1 MTFKLLETQQLQ
13 DIQSEARLYEHQETG
28 AQVLRLAND
37 DTNKAFT
44 IAFRTPPTSD
54 NGIAHILEH
63 SVLNGSK
70 KYPSKEPFVELI
82 KGSLNTFVNAMT
94 FSDKTIY
101 PVASTNEQDFQNL
114 MSVYLD
120 AVFQPN
126 FRENPQILA
135 QEGWHYHLENAEDDL
150 IYKGVVYNE
159 MKGANASPDRQLAN
173 LIQASLY
180 PNTTYAVDSGGS
192 PAAIPDLTQDEF
204 IAFHDK
210 YYHPSNSLT
219 ILYGDLNEEVAFD
232 QLTEYFDGM
241 GQHPETVDLA
251 IEAIEP
257 SEKDITAT
265 YSLSEGDNPKD
276 KDYLALNWHV
286 NDIHHTLD
294 YFGLSILLDILF
306 GNNESPL
313 KKALLDAEI
322 GGDITPDYSEVGYVE
337 AFSIIAKF
345 SNADRM
351 DDFKRVVQDTLE
363 KLVKEGIPTDLIEA
377 SLNKHLFHLKEAA
390 ISESNP
396 RGVIYAIESLSTWL
410 YGDSPYER
418 IEFSEPLAQLKELSK
433 EGYFEQLI
441 ERKLLNNSNRVA
453 ITLVAEPGKNDR
465 QEAEVLA
472 QLKEFQSNLND
483 EEIQHLVNETQ
494 ALISR
499 QETPDSAEDLA
510 KIPRLTREDLT
521 TETSIKEIIISDL
534 FENTQFNHADEFTS
548 GIDYLNL
555 YLDLSD
561 FAQDD
566 FQTLGVLSRLMGKLP
581 TQNYSIAELQTQ
593 IDLNTGGISAGVSV
607 YENIETGEI
616 KPYLSLSGKAL
627 ENSVDDLIRLMKE
640 VLCHTNWYADRDI
653 YQLLQSFIASFDR
666 QIDFSSHALA
676 ATRALSQVKINSR
689 LSDQLSGL
697 DQYKFLLD
705 TRQQFNV
712 KNEKELIGKIEAI
725 IHKLLNKQRI
735 HALYVGDSQR
745 VETIKDKLLVAFND
759 LPAKE
764 LDDKTIFETGTLQK
778 EAFITAQ
785 DVNYVA
791 QAVDTKG
798 ILPYSGSTNVL
809 ATLLRFDYLWNSIR
823 VKGGAYG
830 AMFQHNR
837 SGSLALV
844 SYRDPNIAKT
854 IEAYQG
860 IPTYIENL
868 KTEEDELF
876 KTIIG
881 TMSNLDQPLSA
892 YHRGIK
898 SFNMKESAVTENDI
912 VKLKEEILATTTSD
926 LTKLSAAFKTAL
938 ENPATAIIGNKA
950 QIEAIKDRFDTITE
964 LY

>member
-1 MTFKLLETQQLQ
+1 MTFKLLETKHLQ

-28 AQVLRLAND
+28 AKVLRLAND

-135 QEGWHYHLENAEDDL
+135 QEGWHYHLEQAEDDL

-159 MKGANASPDRQLAN
+159 MKGANASPDRQLAK

-180 PNTTYAVDSGGS
+180 PNTTYAVDSGGD
-192 PAAIPDLTQDEF
+192 PAAITDLTQEEF

-219 ILYGDLNEEVAFD
+219 ILYGNLDEEVAFK
-232 QLTEYFDGM
+232 QLAEYFDGM
-241 GQHPETVDLA
+241 QKQSELVDLA
-251 IEAIEP
+251 IETTEP
-257 SEKDITAT
+257 GQTDVVTT
-265 YSLSEGDNPKD
+265 YSLSAGDNPTD

-286 NDIHHTLD
+286 NEVTNTLD

-306 GNNESPL
+306 ANNESPL

-322 GGDITPDYSEVGYVE
+322 GGDISFDYNEVGYVE
-337 AFSIIAKF
+337 ALSIIAKF
-345 SNADRM
+345 SSADRM
-351 DDFKRVVQDTLE
+351 DDFKRVVKETLE
-363 KLVKEGIPTDLIEA
+363 QLVEEGIPADLIEA

-396 RGVIYAIESLSTWL
+396 RGVIYAIEALSTWL
-410 YGDSPYER
+410 YNYSPYER
-418 IEFSEPLAQLKELSK
+418 LAFSEPLAQLKVLAT

-441 ERKLLNNSNRVA
+441 ARKLLNNPKQVA
-453 ITLVAEPGKNDR
+453 ITLKAEPGKNDR
-465 QEAEVLA
+465 QEAETLA
-472 QLKEFQSNLND
+472 QLKAYQNSLS
-483 EEIQHLVNETQ
+483 EEAIQQLINETQ
-494 ALISR
+494 ALIVR
-499 QETPDSAEDLA
+499 QETPDSAENLA
-510 KIPRLTREDLT
+510 KIPRLTRDDLT
-521 TETSIKEIIISDL
+521 TETSIKEIIPSDL
-534 FENTQFNHADEFTS
+534 FERTTFNHADEFTS

-555 YLDLSD
+555 YLDLLD
-561 FAQDD
+561 FAQED
-566 FQTLGVLSRLMGKLP
+566 FQALGLLTKLMGKMP
-581 TQNYSIAELQTQ
+581 TKNYSIAELQTQ
-593 IDLNTGGISAGVSV
+593 IDLNTGGINASVSV
-607 YENIETGEI
+607 YENIHTGQI
-616 KPYLSLSGKAL
+616 TPYLVISGKAL
-627 ENSVDDLIRLMKE
+627 ESSLDDLIRLMKE
-640 VLCHTNWYADRDI
+640 VLCHTDWHAERDI
-653 YQLLQSFIASFDR
+653 YQLLQSFISSFDR
-666 QIDFSSHALA
+666 QIDFSSHSLA
-676 ATRALSQVKINSR
+676 ATRALSQVKISSR
-689 LSDQLSGL
+689 LSEQLSGL
-697 DQYKFLLD
+697 AQYRYLLD
-705 TRQQFNV
+705 TRQQFNDH
-712 KNEKELIGKIEAI
+712 NEKALSDQLVALINKII
-725 IHKLLNKQRI
+725 NRQRI

-745 VETIKDKLLVAFND
+745 VDVVKNKLHAAFNE
-759 LPAKE
+759 LPTSE
-764 LDDKTIFETGTLQK
+764 LANKTIFETGTLQK

-791 QAVDTKG
+791 QAVDADG
-798 ILPYSGSTNVL
+798 IVPYSGSANVL
-809 ATLLRFDYLWNSIR
+809 ATLLRYDYLWNNIR

-844 SYRDPNIAKT
+844 SYRDPNITKT
-854 IEAYQG
+854 LEAYQE
-860 IPTYIENL
+860 IPAYIRNL
-868 KTEEDELF
+868 VTDEEELF

-881 TMSNLDQPLSA
+881 TLSNLDQPLSA
-892 YHRGIK
+892 YHRGIR
-898 SFNMKESAVTENDI
+898 SFNMKQNSVTEADI
-912 VKLKEEILATTTSD
+912 VQLKEEILATKTTD
-926 LTKLSAAFKTAL
+926 LTQLSDSFTKAL
-938 ENPATAIIGNKA
+938 ANPATAIIGNKA